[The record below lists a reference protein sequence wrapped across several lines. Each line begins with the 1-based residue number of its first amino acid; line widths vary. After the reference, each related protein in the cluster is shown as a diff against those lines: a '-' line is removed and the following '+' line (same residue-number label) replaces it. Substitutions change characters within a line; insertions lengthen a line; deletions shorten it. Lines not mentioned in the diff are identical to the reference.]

1 MVLPTSGE
9 NRYVAEQLIF
19 YFCIFTGCIVS
30 GTTCCLPGEGTFFF
44 WQPALCFMPGETRFN
59 LILLIFSTVFHYVM
73 GQQIGREAQEKRRQ
87 KLDLLFAAGVDVF
100 LLCFFKYFG
109 PAAELLGS
117 LLHTQ
122 LPVRELALPIGLSF
136 YTFKNMSY
144 LFDIYYGRTE
154 AEKNFTDFA
163 AYGVFFPVMT
173 AGPIVRYEDVKRQIK
188 KRRVNAL
195 QLGYGARRFILGLAK
210 KVLLADT
217 LASLYG
223 EISAGAGD
231 ISVLTAW
238 IGMFAFTMEI
248 YFDFSGY
255 SDMAIGISRMLGFT
269 VKENFDYPYTSKS
282 ITEFWRRWH
291 ISLGSWFRDYI
302 YIPLG
307 GNRAGIGKHIRNI
320 LIVWCLTGMWHGAS
334 LNFPVWGLY
343 YGILLIG
350 EKYFLGSRLKKLPG
364 WISGAYTMLFVMVG
378 WMLFSHESLG
388 DAGIY
393 LKRLAGIGA
402 AGFGG
407 RDGTVLS
414 EDKLF
419 DLPVLHTCLQTW
431 FFPVGGGAGYHD
443 SAVGSALLYG
453 ALFLLSTA
461 SLAPSVPIILFY
473 ICVFRQVPER

>member
-1 MVLPTSGE
+1 MLLNSLFFIFAFLPVVLFLYYVLPAGGRNLFLLAAS
-9 NRYVAEQLIF
+9 LMF
-19 YFCIFTGCIVS
+19 YAWGDPVY
-30 GTTCCLPGEGTFFF
+30 
-44 WQPALCFMPGETRFN
+44 

-223 EISAGAGD
+223 EISAGAGTFPCSPRGSVCLPLLWKYILIFPGIPIWRLGSAGCWD
-231 ISVLTAW
+231 LRSRRISTIRIHLKVLLSSGGDGIFPWGAGSGITSIYPWAATAQ
-238 IGMFAFTMEI
+238 ALESI
-248 YFDFSGY
+248 Y
-255 SDMAIGISRMLGFT
+255 A
-269 VKENFDYPYTSKS
+269 
-282 ITEFWRRWH
+282 
-291 ISLGSWFRDYI
+291 ISL
-302 YIPLG
+302 L
-307 GNRAGIGKHIRNI
+307 
-320 LIVWCLTGMWHGAS
+320 
-334 LNFPVWGLY
+334 
-343 YGILLIG
+343 
-350 EKYFLGSRLKKLPG
+350 
-364 WISGAYTMLFVMVG
+364 SGALQ
-378 WMLFSHESLG
+378 EC
-388 DAGIY
+388 
-393 LKRLAGIGA
+393 
-402 AGFGG
+402 
-407 RDGTVLS
+407 GT
-414 EDKLF
+414 
-419 DLPVLHTCLQTW
+419 
-431 FFPVGGGAGYHD
+431 
-443 SAVGSALLYG
+443 
-453 ALFLLSTA
+453 
-461 SLAPSVPIILFY
+461 
-473 ICVFRQVPER
+473 ERR

>member
-1 MVLPTSGE
+1 MLLNSLFFIFAFLPVVLFLYYVLPAGGRNLFLLAAS
-9 NRYVAEQLIF
+9 LMF
-19 YFCIFTGCIVS
+19 YAWGDPVY
-30 GTTCCLPGEGTFFF
+30 
-44 WQPALCFMPGETRFN
+44 

-163 AYGVFFPVMT
+163 AYGAFFPVMT

-223 EISAGAGD
+223 EISAGEGD

-255 SDMAIGISRMLGFT
+255 SDMAIGISRMRDYGQGEFRPIRIHLKVLLSSGGDGIFPGELVQGLHLYTLGRQPRRHWKAYT
-269 VKENFDYPYTSKS
+269 QYPYCLVPYRNVARSVAEFSCMGALLRHTSDRGKIFS
-282 ITEFWRRWH
+282 GKQTE
-291 ISLGSWFRDYI
+291 
-302 YIPLG
+302 
-307 GNRAGIGKHIRNI
+307 K
-320 LIVWCLTGMWHGAS
+320 T
-334 LNFPVWGLY
+334 
-343 YGILLIG
+343 
-350 EKYFLGSRLKKLPG
+350 SRLDIRGLHY
-364 WISGAYTMLFVMVG
+364 AV
-378 WMLFSHESLG
+378 
-388 DAGIY
+388 
-393 LKRLAGIGA
+393 
-402 AGFGG
+402 
-407 RDGTVLS
+407 RDGGLDAVL
-414 EDKLF
+414 
-419 DLPVLHTCLQTW
+419 P
-431 FFPVGGGAGYHD
+431 
-443 SAVGSALLYG
+443 
-453 ALFLLSTA
+453 
-461 SLAPSVPIILFY
+461 
-473 ICVFRQVPER
+473 

>member
-1 MVLPTSGE
+1 MLLNSLFFIFAFLPVVLFLYYVLPAGGRNLFLLAAS
-9 NRYVAEQLIF
+9 LMF
-19 YFCIFTGCIVS
+19 YAWGDPVY
-30 GTTCCLPGEGTFFF
+30 
-44 WQPALCFMPGETRFN
+44 

-163 AYGVFFPVMT
+163 AYGVFFPIMT

-402 AGFGG
+402 AGFA
-407 RDGTVLS
+407 DGMALYYLKTNFLIF
-414 EDKLF
+414 LF
-419 DLPVLHTCLQTW
+419 CIPACRPG
-431 FFPVGGGAGYHD
+431 FFRWVESRIHD

-461 SLAPSVPIILFY
+461 SL
-473 ICVFRQVPER
+473 VFSSYHPFLYLRF

>member
-1 MVLPTSGE
+1 MLLNSLFFIFAFLPVVLFLYYVLPAGGRNLFLLAASL
-9 NRYVAEQLIF
+9 VF
-19 YFCIFTGCIVS
+19 YAWGDPVY
-30 GTTCCLPGEGTFFF
+30 
-44 WQPALCFMPGETRFN
+44 

-100 LLCFFKYFG
+100 LLCFFKYLG

-144 LFDIYYGRTE
+144 LFDIYYGRTD

-402 AGFGG
+402 AGFA
-407 RDGTVLS
+407 DGTALYYL
-414 EDKLF
+414 KTNFLIFLF
-419 DLPVLHTCLQTW
+419 CIPACRPG
-431 FFPVGGGAGYHD
+431 FFRWVESRIHD

-461 SLAPSVPIILFY
+461 SL
-473 ICVFRQVPER
+473 VFSSYHPFLYLRF

>member
-1 MVLPTSGE
+1 MLLNSLFFIFAFLPVVLFLYYVLPAGGRNLFLLAASL
-9 NRYVAEQLIF
+9 VF
-19 YFCIFTGCIVS
+19 YAWGDPVY
-30 GTTCCLPGEGTFFF
+30 
-44 WQPALCFMPGETRFN
+44 

-73 GQQIGREAQEKRRQ
+73 GQQIGREVQEKRRQ

-109 PAAELLGS
+109 PAAELLGI

-144 LFDIYYGRTE
+144 LFDIYYGRTD

-223 EISAGAGD
+223 EISAGPGE

-402 AGFGG
+402 AGFA
-407 RDGTVLS
+407 DGTALYYL
-414 EDKLF
+414 KTNFLIFLF
-419 DLPVLHTCLQTW
+419 CIPACRPG
-431 FFPVGGGAGYHD
+431 FFRWVESRIHD

-461 SLAPSVPIILFY
+461 SL
-473 ICVFRQVPER
+473 VFSSYHPFLYLRF